1 MATYGTAGGAAELD
15 TAGAAFDALGDRTR
29 RRILELL
36 QGTERAVGELA
47 GDLPVTRP
55 AVSQHLRVLEGAGL
69 VTGRREGSRH
79 LYAVDPTG
87 LAELRDYLE
96 TFWDTTLAAFAAAA
110 EPQRGER

>member
-1 MATYGTAGGAAELD
+1 VTPYGGARSD
-15 TAGAAFDALGDRTR
+15 AAWAALDALGDRTR

-36 QGTERAVGELA
+36 QGGERAVGQLA

-69 VTGRREGSRH
+69 VTARREGTRH

-87 LAELRDYLE
+87 LGELRDYLE
-96 TFWDTTLAAFAAAA
+96 TFWDTAPAAFATAA
-110 EPQRGER
+110 ERQGGER